1 MNTGIL
7 IVDDE
12 SLIASSLKVFLEDE
26 GLDVI
31 TAASGEEAIERL
43 TEDKGVDVCVMDM
56 RLPGIDGNTTILAI
70 HKINPEIR
78 FIVHTGSV
86 DYIVPND
93 LKGFGIMDEHIFQ
106 KPLADMTL
114 IAEAIKSLRN

>member
-56 RLPGIDGNTTILAI
+56 RRYWLSIKLTPRFALLCILD
-70 HKINPEIR
+70 R
-78 FIVHTGSV
+78 
-86 DYIVPND
+86 
-93 LKGFGIMDEHIFQ
+93 
-106 KPLADMTL
+106 
-114 IAEAIKSLRN
+114 